1 MYSLYYGDSF
11 VFETPERTGYTFLG
25 WYDGNEK
32 LKGTVWKFTEDK
44 TFKAKWQIN
53 QYQFAADCDQAKGQ
67 VSGTSLGTYDYG
79 TEISVSAIP

>member
-1 MYSLYYGDSF
+1 MKRLNAPAIPSSAGM
-11 VFETPERTGYTFLG
+11 TA
-25 WYDGNEK
+25 EK

>member
-1 MYSLYYGDSF
+1 MYSLFYGDSF
-11 VFETPERTGYTFLG
+11 VFATPERTGYTFLV
-25 WYDGNEK
+25 WYDGDEK

-67 VSGTSLGTYDYG
+67 VSGTSLGTYDYS